1 MANPFNTIFRPLV
14 RGFGEAASRAKPFYS
29 GVDQAISAITQN
41 KGTGQQMLAEI
52 LKTKGA
58 AKELKDRPVVRAAL
72 NQPKITKEQLQKIA
86 TDNPAP
92 QFTEKT
98 RGESGFEAEADKRVA
113 EMKRFRVNEIMDEM
127 NPDSLPQSAEQ
138 WKAARLSAENVVQ
151 DEEKQIRQNVVEV
164 LHNEGSFYPKFGEL
178 TIPGGTNYREI
189 LFQLPRIVPEQEFL
203 SITQMKKFLKDNQ
216 RTDLEGMND
225 IEKFNFLN
233 KERRKAGEQPKSFQS
248 PHYPDSNILAHA
260 RVSDR
265 FEANGDKALHIE
277 ELQSDL
283 HQEGR
288 KRGYIKEK
296 GVLPEGWSVH
306 EGLDRNNNKHFY
318 VIDNN
323 NTQVGLYGNTKE
335 EAVNSATER
344 NGFTGGVP
352 DAPFKSNWHE
362 LVMKRLLDDAVK
374 NGYKKV
380 YITPG
385 AEQAKRY
392 NLSKYISKIEY
403 EPTEQAGRYEIVA
416 YGKKG
421 EVVYHEDMVNLRR
434 IEELVGKD
442 MARKIENDEGTLSSP
457 NSGYRDW
464 REFSG
469 LELKSGGEGML
480 GFYDK
485 MVPSFVN
492 DYGAPHNM
500 RMNLH
505 DTQVGGNKY
514 TVFEDSNPSPFSV
527 VREGGSAIASRH
539 GTREEAEAAVA
550 ELSTQPLHSIAITP
564 EFEKHVQEKGQRL
577 YQAIPAGI
585 GAGIGAEALTEEEPA
600 PMKKGGPVSLD
611 AMRLAVM
618 NKKVQHKQYG
628 GALRSGISRIRKN
641 MNPVRGNT
649 IIKEGGG
656 NWMAGDVERGLKGLK
671 SSFNPRLDLTWILP
685 DGFSV
690 APNTP
695 GSVPKTAERLAQDAA
710 RQQPP
715 NEVAL
720 NQFVD
725 KQLTRYVKNQMGT
738 KDDPIRS
745 LAEKGALHVNH
756 EQLNFWPEMHGK
768 YLQEGQSAVAQSP
781 VAKSWEGVSDMQI
794 QPTTAG
800 ALLGKTDKDAF
811 GKDTVRDTTNML
823 ADNPWL
829 NKVPADA
836 SVYGLAEPR
845 HLADNLKF
853 DHLIDELRNATNPA
867 SGLPRELLL
876 KPESLSKLSVPQAVE
891 RVAKINEWRA
901 AQMETAR
908 KAAREGIP
916 VHKEYLEGYQWTS
929 APDTAADEK
938 ALQYIKDVGCEGG
951 WCTQGESAAKQYGG
965 GNNRLYV
972 LHDPQ
977 GKAVTQISVN
987 TTENFH
993 PISTYGGQFGEFPT
1007 ELNYGGWGGVPKM
1020 TKEKEKQI
1028 HELGKKLYDQKGL
1041 GWFNA
1046 GDASD
1051 SFQEAA
1057 NMLIGKL
1064 PAKSSIKEI
1073 KGKGNAAPR
1082 EEHLPYVQDFVK
1094 SQPWSDVQD
1103 LHHTGLVRKSDYIYE
1118 FTSDQLDS
1126 TGAGEYITTKEIDAY
1141 RNKLNEDLINK
1152 FAKHRIKPD
1161 PESQDTLGRTD
1172 FMTVKEL
1179 AELSFPDSLKRQAD
1193 MIRGALQG
1201 TTEPGAFSGSI
1212 YLPNEGMKRGGVV
1225 SMDAM
1230 RMAVMNKQLR
1240 KHHG

>member
-1 MANPFNTIFRPLV
+1 MANPFNTILKPLV

-113 EMKRFRVNEIMDEM
+113 EMKRFRVHDIMDEM
-127 NPDSLPQSAEQ
+127 NPDSLPQSEEQ

-151 DEEKQIRQNVVEV
+151 DEEKQIRQNVVDV
-164 LHNEGSFYPKFGEL
+164 LHNEGSFYPKFGEW

-189 LFQLPRIVPEQEFL
+189 LFQLPTRNNAPD
-203 SITQMKKFLKDNQ
+203 FLKWHADYRGGGQWQVSDDKGVNQ
-216 RTDLEGMND
+216 GIVRAEQDADKQSIIKNWYNSPAGSGVRVS
-225 IEKFNFLN
+225 LN
-233 KERRKAGEQPKSFQS
+233 KNFQD

-265 FEANGDKALHIE
+265 FEPNGDKALHVE
-277 ELQSDL
+277 EVQSAW
-283 HQEGR
+283 HQKARDTR
-288 KRGYIKEK
+288 KKEIKRLIDSGVSKADANKQVPVEYGYGPRMEK
-296 GVLPEGWSVH
+296 TVEAYYETKSGQRIP
-306 EGLDRNNNKHFY
+306 
-318 VIDNN
+318 
-323 NTQVGLYGNTKE
+323 VGFGKTKE
-335 EAVNSATER
+335 EAEASIDVGWKNLVDIKYETFDKKVGE
-344 NGFTGGVP
+344 GVP
-352 DAPFKSNWHE
+352 DSPFKENWHE

-374 NGYKKV
+374 TGYKKV

-392 NLSKYISKIEY
+392 NLAKYISKIEY

-514 TVFEDSNPSPFSV
+514 TVFEDSNPSGFPVDPFSV

-539 GTREEAEAAVA
+539 GTREEAEAAAA

-564 EFEKHVQEKGQRL
+564 EFEKHVQDKGQRL

-641 MNPVRGNT
+641 MISEPNPRMQIFIGSKSNLYKSGGEKTATAMETAGKSPEDIWMQTKTFKGADGKWRQEISDKDSKFLDAAAIKGKADAAKEFELSVKQKIAASKTNPDLFPKQLKQAQKELRDQAKVSKASRESEFGLESDPELSGNSLDIVLEHPTLYEAYPELRKVVVNQGGYGGNT
-649 IIKEGGG
+649 LGQLSHAGGDIAMDIFDEGLKRDPRSTALHEAQHAVQIIEGWSPGG
-656 NWMAGDVERGLKGLK
+656 SSMMAFQNQKAFDILNDLRAKAKIPLPFDEYAKDGGWDNPESAKRDYDKYVKGLK
-671 SSFNPRLDLTWILP
+671 TISPENDRVLQGEAAKLYY
-685 DGFSV
+685 
-690 APNTP
+690 
-695 GSVPKTAERLAQDAA
+695 KRLAGETEA
-710 RQQPP
+710 
-715 NEVAL
+715 
-720 NQFVD
+720 
-725 KQLTRYVKNQMGT
+725 
-738 KDDPIRS
+738 
-745 LAEKGALHVNH
+745 
-756 EQLNFWPEMHGK
+756 
-768 YLQEGQSAVAQSP
+768 
-781 VAKSWEGVSDMQI
+781 
-794 QPTTAG
+794 
-800 ALLGKTDKDAF
+800 
-811 GKDTVRDTTNML
+811 
-823 ADNPWL
+823 
-829 NKVPADA
+829 
-836 SVYGLAEPR
+836 
-845 HLADNLKF
+845 
-853 DHLIDELRNATNPA
+853 
-867 SGLPRELLL
+867 
-876 KPESLSKLSVPQAVE
+876 
-891 RVAKINEWRA
+891 RA
-901 AQMETAR
+901 AQDRADFNDAQLSAR
-908 KAAREGIP
+908 P
-916 VHKEYLEGYQWTS
+916 
-929 APDTAADEK
+929 P
-938 ALQYIKDVGCEGG
+938 
-951 WCTQGESAAKQYGG
+951 
-965 GNNRLYV
+965 
-972 LHDPQ
+972 
-977 GKAVTQISVN
+977 
-987 TTENFH
+987 
-993 PISTYGGQFGEFPT
+993 
-1007 ELNYGGWGGVPKM
+1007 
-1020 TKEKEKQI
+1020 
-1028 HELGKKLYDQKGL
+1028 
-1041 GWFNA
+1041 
-1046 GDASD
+1046 SD
-1051 SFQEAA
+1051 
-1057 NMLIGKL
+1057 
-1064 PAKSSIKEI
+1064 
-1073 KGKGNAAPR
+1073 
-1082 EEHLPYVQDFVK
+1082 D
-1094 SQPWSDVQD
+1094 
-1103 LHHTGLVRKSDYIYE
+1103 YE
-1118 FTSDQLDS
+1118 FQ
-1126 TGAGEYITTKEIDAY
+1126 ID
-1141 RNKLNEDLINK
+1141 EQIV
-1152 FAKHRIKPD
+1152 KP
-1161 PESQDTLGRTD
+1161 P
-1172 FMTVKEL
+1172 F
-1179 AELSFPDSLKRQAD
+1179 KRA
-1193 MIRGALQG
+1193 A
-1201 TTEPGAFSGSI
+1201 
-1212 YLPNEGMKRGGVV
+1212 GGVV
-1225 SMDAM
+1225 QSDDAM